1 MKSLLPVL
9 ALTAI
14 SLGASAPA
22 LAQPAVPSVQHFMMG
37 MSVADIDKMTAWYS
51 DMLGFK
57 IAKDLAMGAGG
68 KLRFLENGSERLE
81 LVQVQ
86 GSKPG
91 EQKPMPPASTIQGYV
106 QLTMEVPDLDAARAA
121 LAAKGA
127 VPSAITPIPPLGIR
141 AMFMRDPEGNI
152 VELVQKLKN

>member
-1 MKSLLPVL
+1 MKSVFLPLGLIAASAL
-9 ALTAI
+9 A
-14 SLGASAPA
+14 APA
-22 LAQPAVPSVQHFMMG
+22 LAQPAVPSLQHYMLG
-37 MSVADIDKMTAWYS
+37 MSVGDIDKMTTWYG

-57 IAKDLAMGAGG
+57 VAKELAMGQGG
-68 KLRFLENGSERLE
+68 KLRFLENGNERIE
-81 LVQVQ
+81 MVYAP

-91 EQKPMPPASTIQGYV
+91 EQKPLPPAAAIQGYV

-127 VPSAITPIPPLGIR
+127 APSAITPIPPLGIR
-141 AMFMRDPEGNI
+141 VIFMRDPEGNI

>member
-1 MKSLLPVL
+1 MLRINAVALISL
-9 ALTAI
+9 ALAT
-14 SLGASAPA
+14 PA

-37 MSVADIDKMTAWYS
+37 ISVADLDKMTKWYV

-57 IAKDLAMGAGG
+57 VAKDLPGR
-68 KLRFLENGSERLE
+68 LRFIENGNERIE
-81 LVQVQ
+81 LVYTA

-91 EQKPMPPASTIQGYV
+91 EQRPFPPAAGTQGYV
-106 QLTMEVPDLDAARAA
+106 QLTMEVPDLDAARTA

-127 VPSAITPIPPLGIR
+127 APSAITPIPPLGIR
-141 AMFMRDPEGNI
+141 VFFMRDPEGNI

>member
-1 MKSLLPVL
+1 MKSMRLLL
-9 ALTAI
+9 ALLA
-14 SLGASAPA
+14 GAVSAPA

-37 MSVADIDKMTAWYS
+37 ISVADIEKMTTWYR

-57 IAKDLAMGAGG
+57 VAKDLGG
-68 KLRFLENGSERLE
+68 RLRFLENGNERLE
-81 LVQVQ
+81 LVYTA

-91 EQKPMPPASTIQGYV
+91 EQRPFPPNSTIQGYV

-121 LAAKGA
+121 LVAKG
-127 VPSAITPIPPLGIR
+127 VTPSAITPIAPLGIR
-141 AMFMRDPEGNI
+141 VFFMRDPEGNI

>member
-1 MKSLLPVL
+1 MKSLRLLL
-9 ALTAI
+9 ALLA
-14 SLGASAPA
+14 GAVSAPA

-37 MSVADIDKMTAWYS
+37 ISVADIEKMTAWYR

-57 IAKDLAMGAGG
+57 VAKDLGG
-68 KLRFLENGSERLE
+68 RLRFLENGNERLE
-81 LVQVQ
+81 LVYTA

-91 EQKPMPPASTIQGYV
+91 EQRPFPPNSTIQGYV

-121 LAAKGA
+121 LVAKG
-127 VPSAITPIPPLGIR
+127 VTPSAITPIAPLGIR
-141 AMFMRDPEGNI
+141 VFFMRDPEGNI